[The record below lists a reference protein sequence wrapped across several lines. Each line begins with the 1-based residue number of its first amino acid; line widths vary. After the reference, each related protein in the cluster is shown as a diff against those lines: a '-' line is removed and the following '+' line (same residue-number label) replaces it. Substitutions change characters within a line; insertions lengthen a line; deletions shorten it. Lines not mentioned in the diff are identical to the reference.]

1 MTNSIP
7 RPETETQDKRYGGD
21 VVAVPVRHYGTYL
34 ASVLVGLAVAAIA
47 YSLVT
52 NPNFQWNIVG
62 GYLFAPVIMEGLGR
76 TLILTVVTMILAII
90 LGTVLAI
97 SRQSRNP
104 VLQLASHAYIWFFRG
119 TPVLVQLIFW
129 YNLSALYQF
138 VVVQVPFGPELYR
151 ADTNSLITPWTAAL
165 LGLVLN
171 EAAYMAE
178 IMRAGIT
185 SVDSGQ
191 QEAASALGINKAQ
204 SMRRIILP
212 QAMRVV
218 IPPTGNETINLLK
231 VTSLVSVITLP
242 ELLYSAQIIYSRTFE
257 TIPLLIVASLW
268 YLAITSV
275 LSLGQ
280 SRLERKYG
288 RGTLPAAPRRPS
300 KLRLRKRTGDTNI
313 STNQRAASTTPHE
326 LPSQTLEVRK

>member
-1 MTNSIP
+1 MLNTSP
-7 RPETETQDKRYGGD
+7 REETRVENKRYDGD
-21 VVAVPVRHYGTYL
+21 VVAIPVRHYGTY
-34 ASVLVGLAVAAIA
+34 AACAIVILVFAAIA
-47 YSLVT
+47 HSLIT
-52 NPNFQWNIVG
+52 NPNFQWAIVG
-62 GYLFAPVIMEGLGR
+62 GYLFSPVIMDGLGR
-76 TLILTVVTMILAII
+76 TLILTVVTMILALI
-90 LGTVLAI
+90 LGTLLAI

-104 VLQLASHAYIWFFRG
+104 VLQVASHAYIWFFRG

-138 VVVQVPFGPELYR
+138 VVVQVPFGPELFR
-151 ADTNSLITPWTAAL
+151 ADTNSLINPWTAAL

-178 IMRAGIT
+178 IVRAGIS

-191 QEAASALGINKAQ
+191 QEAASALGITKAQ
-204 SMRRIILP
+204 SMKRIILP

-268 YLAITSV
+268 YLAVTSV
-275 LSLGQ
+275 LSFGQ

-288 RGTLPAAPRRPS
+288 RGTLPSSGRPAKKRGRKSGQGAEDLAGKPNVAAV
-300 KLRLRKRTGDTNI
+300 
-313 STNQRAASTTPHE
+313 
-326 LPSQTLEVRK
+326 TLKYLFPKIGVTK